1 MQFQPERSGGGYARG
16 VSPAPTSQ
24 TWAVGGLLAV
34 ILYVGTTVIGG
45 LVVPGYSHIGDPIS
59 QLTAPSTPHRGWW
72 ALGYVAYNLAVALF
86 ATGFWKLAPRS
97 WPLRTAS
104 VLLVAGA
111 VAGVA
116 QVTAFPQDDGRDPVT
131 TAGTLHLWLAGVSA
145 LTTVVVCVLCG
156 VGLRHL
162 EGWRAVSTLSY
173 AVAAAIL
180 VSGGI
185 AAALVAST
193 SMGLFERVPIGLFL
207 AWIVAVALHRLLK
220 LSAPAVIH
228 A

>member
-1 MQFQPERSGGGYARG
+1 MINGGEVGGGYARG

-24 TWAVGGLLAV
+24 TWAIAGLLAV
-34 ILYVGTTVIGG
+34 VLYVGTTVVGG
-45 LVVPGYSHIGDPIS
+45 LLVPGYSHIGDPVS

-72 ALGYVAYNLAVALF
+72 ALGYVAYNLAVAVF
-86 ATGFWKLAPRS
+86 ATGIWQLARRGR
-97 WPLRTAS
+97 PLRAAA
-104 VLLVAGA
+104 VLLVVGV
-111 VAGVA
+111 VAGIA

-145 LTTVVVCVLCG
+145 LTTVAVCALCG

-162 EGWRAVSTLSY
+162 EGWRAVSTFSY

-185 AAALVAST
+185 AAALVTST

-207 AWIVAVALHRLLK
+207 AWIVVVALHRLLR
-220 LSAPAVIH
+220 LAAPAVIR